1 MNEFKSIIKKK
12 GMQKTII
19 YFILIFIM
27 LLPLIIMHK
36 QVIGAF
42 QGTCI
47 ADEFSKLE
55 VCQKSGRYTKIQ
67 TENIYDVG
75 IDYVVDG
82 KTVGKYLDVDLGGN
96 VILTLADTT
105 LADELLASEGLREI
119 SGHFSSFNSK
129 VFVDALIQVQAAYI
143 ERFANEAQIITE
155 EQTKAM
161 FFGYLFNQYDG
172 RGIPYI
178 IPVIAIGIVIILLIF
193 KVIEGIKMIIKP
205 EKYIIYGKKTLEKE
219 GNADKA
225 ALEYGRGP
233 YLFKNKDIRIT
244 NNFIFDTRGY
254 SFTYHKINEA
264 SWMYEKGIRRYG
276 MFETGK
282 KLIIKFKD
290 KVGLALP
297 LTLTERKKVMEILR
311 VKNPKIVKEYS
322 VENEQKYKK
331 DPANMK

>member
-119 SGHFSSFNSK
+119 SGQFSSFNSK
-129 VFVDALIQVQAAYI
+129 VFGDALIQVQAAYI

-233 YLFKNKDIRIT
+233 YLFKN
-244 NNFIFDTRGY
+244 
-254 SFTYHKINEA
+254 TYHKINEA